1 MPCGSLSCFTHAG
14 IWTIWSTYYFKVFS
28 NFFLTRKLKGHIFR
42 CLELS
47 GLLIAYL
54 QAKGFWSNS
63 LPINV
68 YGEWSGLKTL
78 GLRRWLIVDNPNI
91 NDRFLF
97 LYRPGTKE
105 CLQLIK
111 CSAIPRICT
120 KNKLTIKVITFECK
134 LVEKLLKK

>member
-1 MPCGSLSCFTHAG
+1 MVYILF
-14 IWTIWSTYYFKVFS
+14 FKFS
-28 NFFLTRKLKGHIFR
+28 RIFFLTRKLKGHIFR

-47 GLLIAYL
+47 GLLIASL
-54 QAKGFWSNS
+54 QAKGFWSTS
-63 LPINV
+63 LSINV
-68 YGEWSGLKTL
+68 YGEWSGPKTF
-78 GLRRWLIVDNPNI
+78 GSRRWLIEDNQNT